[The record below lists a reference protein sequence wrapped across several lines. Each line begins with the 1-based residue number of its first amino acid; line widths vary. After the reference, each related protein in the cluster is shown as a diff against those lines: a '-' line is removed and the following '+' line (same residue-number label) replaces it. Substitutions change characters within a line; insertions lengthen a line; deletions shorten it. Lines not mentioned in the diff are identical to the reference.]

1 MRAFGRP
8 GCRVKRLRVEKFMAT
23 KPKFFATPALFRAW
37 LEKNHATATELEV
50 GFHKKSSGKK
60 SITYAEAL
68 DEALCFGWI
77 DGVKR
82 SLNETSYTQR
92 FTPRRARSIWS
103 LVNVKHVE
111 RLKKEGRMTPAGL
124 AAYEQRDPK
133 RTGIYAFENA
143 PRELSEEHEKEFRK
157 VKGAWE
163 YFQTYPPYLKK
174 TVSYWV
180 TSAKKEETRAKRLQR
195 LIESCAKGERI
206 GALPTKSAEGASKK
220 G

>member
-1 MRAFGRP
+1 M
-8 GCRVKRLRVEKFMAT
+8 
-23 KPKFFATPALFRAW
+23 KPKFFTTQEQFREW
-37 LEKNHATATELEV
+37 LEKNHASAAELLV

-77 DGVKR
+77 DGVRR
-82 SLNETSYTQR
+82 SLDETSYTIR
-92 FTPRRARSIWS
+92 FTPRRPQSIWS

-111 RLKKEGRMTPAGL
+111 RLKKDGRMQTAGL

-143 PRELSEEHEKEFRK
+143 PRELSGEYEKEFRK
-157 VKGAWE
+157 TKGAWE

-180 TSAKKEETRAKRLQR
+180 MSAKKEETRSARLQR
-195 LIESCAKGERI
+195 LIESSARGERI
-206 GALPTKSAEGASKK
+206 GVLPSKK
-220 G
+220 

>member
-1 MRAFGRP
+1 
-8 GCRVKRLRVEKFMAT
+8 MAA
-23 KPKFFATPALFRAW
+23 KPKFFTTPEQLRAW
-37 LEKNHATATELEV
+37 LEKNHATADELEV

-82 SLNETSYTQR
+82 SLNETSYQQR

-111 RLKKEGRMTPAGL
+111 RLKKSGRMHPAGI

-143 PRELSEEHEKEFRK
+143 PREISAEYEKEFRK

-163 YFQTYPPYLKK
+163 YFQTYPPYLKR

-180 TSAKKEETRAKRLQR
+180 MSAKKEETRATRLRR
-195 LIESCAKGERI
+195 LIESCARGERI
-206 GALPTKSAEGASKK
+206 GMLPKK
-220 G
+220 DDKNSTS

>member
-1 MRAFGRP
+1 
-8 GCRVKRLRVEKFMAT
+8 MAT
-23 KPKFFATPALFRAW
+23 KPKFFATREKFREW
-37 LEKNHATATELEV
+37 LEKNHASATELLV

-77 DGVKR
+77 DGVRR
-82 SLNETSYTQR
+82 SLDETSYQQR

-111 RLKKEGRMTPAGL
+111 RLKKDGRMHAAGL

-133 RTGIYAFENA
+133 RTGIYSFENA
-143 PRELSEEHEKEFRK
+143 PRELSTECEKEFRK
-157 VKGAWE
+157 TKGAWE

-180 TSAKKEETRAKRLQR
+180 MSAKKEETRSARLRR
-195 LIESCAKGERI
+195 LIECSARGERI
-206 GALPTKSAEGASKK
+206 GVLPSKK
-220 G
+220 GPQINTE

>member
-1 MRAFGRP
+1 MT
-8 GCRVKRLRVEKFMAT
+8 V
-23 KPKFFATPALFRAW
+23 KPKFFATPEKFREW
-37 LEKNHATATELEV
+37 LEKNHSSVNELLI

-111 RLKKEGRMTPAGL
+111 RLKKDGRMHAAGL

-143 PRELSEEHEKEFRK
+143 PRELSAEYEKEFRK

-174 TVSYWV
+174 TVSFWV
-180 TSAKKEETRAKRLQR
+180 MSAKKEETRSARLRR
-195 LIESCAKGERI
+195 LIECSARGERI
-206 GALPTKSAEGASKK
+206 GVLPSKK
-220 G
+220 

>member
-1 MRAFGRP
+1 M
-8 GCRVKRLRVEKFMAT
+8 
-23 KPKFFATPALFRAW
+23 KPKFFATQEKFREW
-37 LEKNHATATELEV
+37 LEKNHASATELLV

-77 DGVKR
+77 DGVR
-82 SLNETSYTQR
+82 RRLDETSYQQR

-111 RLKKEGRMTPAGL
+111 RLKKEARMHAAGL

-143 PRELSEEHEKEFRK
+143 PRELSAEYEKEFRK

-180 TSAKKEETRAKRLQR
+180 MSAKKEETRLARLQR
-195 LIESCAKGERI
+195 LIESSAKGERI
-206 GALPTKSAEGASKK
+206 GVLPSKK
-220 G
+220 